1 MELLQQHKKLYDG
14 NHGRLCDDYLYFLSN
29 KFPSWVPVEC
39 LNALSADDEDAVC
52 SRLQKI
58 KDEYM
63 VKYNKTDL
71 IYGRA
76 AIPLE
81 ENFVS
86 ECNLGYEKDFQTKEG
101 VRPCVIIGMWPAD
114 IGRQYWR
121 LKDKINCGFFNKR
134 FQSSDI
140 NSKTT
145 EIRIIP
151 YVKLSHFHRGIIRLK
166 MKDADNNNIHDWLDF
181 ADKITGRKKLD
192 SWDSLKEVI
201 LKNKDFFDGITIN
214 NFLCEFTNKFEG
226 KKTYADVS
234 CGFEVKAYIP
244 FDEAQKLDHDEVFV
258 NFLNS
263 YIKTIISSMIT
274 DDKNAVN

>member
-1 MELLQQHKKLYDG
+1 
-14 NHGRLCDDYLYFLSN
+14 
-29 KFPSWVPVEC
+29 
-39 LNALSADDEDAVC
+39 
-52 SRLQKI
+52 
-58 KDEYM
+58 
-63 VKYNKTDL
+63 
-71 IYGRA
+71 
-76 AIPLE
+76 
-81 ENFVS
+81 
-86 ECNLGYEKDFQTKEG
+86 
-101 VRPCVIIGMWPAD
+101 
-114 IGRQYWR
+114 
-121 LKDKINCGFFNKR
+121 
-134 FQSSDI
+134 
-140 NSKTT
+140 
-145 EIRIIP
+145 
-151 YVKLSHFHRGIIRLK
+151 